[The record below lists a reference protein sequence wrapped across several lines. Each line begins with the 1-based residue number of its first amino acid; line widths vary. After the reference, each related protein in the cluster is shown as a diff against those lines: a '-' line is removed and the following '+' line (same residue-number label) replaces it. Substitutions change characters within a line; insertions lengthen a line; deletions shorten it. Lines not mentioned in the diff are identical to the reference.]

1 MSFSYALVVTSC
13 GRFDLLARTLESLK
27 AHADIAPAQVIV
39 TEDSGDE
46 RARSIVEALYPGAE
60 VIVNRPQ
67 LGQMASIDLA
77 YSKVA
82 HPYIFHCED
91 DWQFLR
97 SGFIAQSLRL
107 LETLPDVSMIGLR
120 DRSLLNPLVRK
131 SPTVE
136 IAGVSCWLYD
146 PSLHPEYFSYSFNP
160 GLRRTKDARAL
171 GPFLPLGGEADV
183 SYHFKRKGF
192 RMAALAEPAVTH
204 IGDDRHVDD
213 PTQHKRARSLVSR
226 LGNSLRKRI
235 KRIKR
240 RLSPDS

>member
-1 MSFSYALVVTSC
+1 MSVSYALVVTSC
-13 GRFDLLARTLESLK
+13 GRFDLLARSLESLR
-27 AHADIAPAQVIV
+27 AQADIAPAQVIV

-46 RARSIVEALYPGAE
+46 RAHDIVEAIYPGAE
-60 VIVNRPQ
+60 VIVNRPH

-82 HPYIFHCED
+82 HPFIFHCED

-97 SGFIAQSLRL
+97 SGFIGESARL

-120 DRSLLNPLVRK
+120 DRAILNPLVRK

-160 GLRRTKDARAL
+160 GLRRTSDARAI
-171 GPFLPLGGEADV
+171 GPFKPLGGEADV

-192 RMAALAEPAVTH
+192 RMAGLAVPAVTH
-204 IGDDRHVDD
+204 IGDDRHIDD
-213 PTQHKRARSLVSR
+213 PTQHKRARTLFSR
-226 LGNSLRKRI
+226 LQNSARKRV
-235 KRIKR
+235 KRLKR
-240 RLSPDS
+240 RFAP